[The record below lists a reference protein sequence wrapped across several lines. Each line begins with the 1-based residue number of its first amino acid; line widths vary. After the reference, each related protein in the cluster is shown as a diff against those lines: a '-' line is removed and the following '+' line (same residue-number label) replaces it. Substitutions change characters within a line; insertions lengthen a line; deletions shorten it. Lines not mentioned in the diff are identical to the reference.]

1 MIAIPKTRNSYELL
15 ENNEVKGTLTYK
27 SMYKTSAHFHTIKDG
42 NHSLKWFFAFWVA
55 KFKITQ
61 NDRETIKLKMI

>member
-27 SMYKTSAHFHTIKDG
+27 SMYKASADFHTTENG
-42 NHSLKWFFAFWVA
+42 NHSLEWILALITK
-55 KFKITQ
+55 KFRTTQ
-61 NDRETIKLKMI
+61 NDKETIKLKMI